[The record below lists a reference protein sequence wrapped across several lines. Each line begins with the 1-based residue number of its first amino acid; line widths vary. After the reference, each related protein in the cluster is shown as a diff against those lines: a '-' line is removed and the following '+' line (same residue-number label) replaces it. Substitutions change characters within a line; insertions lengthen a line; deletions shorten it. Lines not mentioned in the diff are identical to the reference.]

1 LSDDLASLSY
11 RTRGGQKAPL
21 IIRTRGHRLEGIW
34 HSGSPM
40 GALLNTL
47 RGIHICVPRDMT
59 QAAGMYNTLLQG
71 DEPAMVIESLNGY
84 RLKEKLPANIG
95 EFTVPLGIAEIVIP
109 GNDVTV
115 ISYGSTLRIVQEAA
129 AELKTMGIN
138 IEVIDPQTLYPFD
151 LDKACV
157 ASLQKTNKLLV
168 VDEDVPG
175 GASAYILQNVLE
187 KQGGY
192 RYLDAAPK
200 TLCAKDH
207 RPPYGSDGDYFT
219 KPSADDIIEA
229 VYEIMYDI
237 NPQKFPSIW

>member
-1 LSDDLASLSY
+1 
-11 RTRGGQKAPL
+11 
-21 IIRTRGHRLEGIW
+21 
-34 HSGSPM
+34 M

-47 RGIHICVPRDMT
+47 RGIHICVPRNMT

-84 RLKEKLPANIG
+84 RLKEKLPANVG

-109 GNDVTV
+109 GTDVTV

-129 AELKTMGIN
+129 TELKTMGIH

-151 LDKACV
+151 LDNACV
-157 ASLQKTNKLLV
+157 TSLQKTNKLLV

-219 KPSADDIIEA
+219 KPSTDDIIEA
-229 VYEIMYDI
+229 VYEIMYDS